1 MNILR
6 KFVWLLLT
14 LGLLVLTVQTASPI
28 ALGLAICM
36 VVLPLLCLPL
46 NLLAAKKLKLSAKM
60 PVNLKKDTEGT
71 IEITVQNPSPFPAC
85 LCACCIRLENQLNG
99 ETQRMTLTCGVWPK
113 RAQTVRASFGSPF
126 CGRIRLTVA
135 SVRLYDCFGLIGVRA
150 RTDAHSAA
158 VVQPDTF
165 PQSLILT
172 PSSARVEEAE
182 DYSTERPGSDLSE
195 IFQIRDYVPGD
206 SPRQVHWKLSQK
218 YGKLIV
224 KDASLP
230 ITRSAALFWERTEEN
245 QTASR
250 TDAEAEIVVSL
261 CRNLLAQ
268 SVQFTLCWNE
278 NGQLV
283 RHLVRDLDELI
294 ALLPRLLTAKPEARI
309 SGAQLLLQT
318 TPAGA
323 YSHLI
328 YVSGELSAN
337 SNLQTL
343 GHLTTLV
350 CGTDFNEAD
359 YQTQLSELTI

>member
-6 KFVWLLLT
+6 KFVWLLLV
-14 LGLLVLTVQTASPI
+14 LGLLTLTVQTASPI

-36 VVLPLLCLPL
+36 VVLPLLCLPF
-46 NLLAAKKLKLSAKM
+46 NLLAAKKLKLSANM
-60 PVNLKKDTEGT
+60 PVNLKKGTEGLL
-71 IEITVQNPSPFPAC
+71 EVTVQNPSFFPIC
-85 LCACCIRLENQLNG
+85 LCACRIRLENQLNG
-99 ETQRMTLTCGVWPK
+99 ETQHMTLSCGVWPK
-113 RAQTVRASFGSPF
+113 KSQTVRATFGSPF

-135 SVRLYDCFGLIGVRA
+135 SVRLYDCFGLLGVKA
-150 RTDAHSAA
+150 KTDAHTAS

-165 PQSLILT
+165 PQSLLLT
-172 PSSARVEEAE
+172 PSSARA
-182 DYSTERPGSDLSE
+182 SKKPRTIPPSAPASDLSE

-230 ITRSAALFWERTEEN
+230 ITRSAALFWERAEEAPTN
-245 QTASR
+245 AR

-294 ALLPRLLTAKPEARI
+294 ALLPRLLTAKAEAGL

-318 TPAGA
+318 VPAGA

-328 YVSGELSAN
+328 YISGEQPADPEPANPRPSHGPRLRHGFQRNRLSRP
-337 SNLQTL
+337 S
-343 GHLTTLV
+343 
-350 CGTDFNEAD
+350 
-359 YQTQLSELTI
+359 SPS

>member
-1 MNILR
+1 MKIIR
-6 KFVWLLLT
+6 KFVWLLLV
-14 LGLLVLTVQTASPI
+14 LGFLVLTVQTASPV

-36 VVLPLLCLPL
+36 VVLPLLYLHF

-60 PVNLKKDTEGT
+60 PVNLRKNEDGT
-71 IEITVQNPSPFPAC
+71 VELTVQNPSPVPIC
-85 LCACCIRLENQLNG
+85 LCACRIRLENQLNG
-99 ETQRMTLTCGVWPK
+99 DVRSMTLSCGVWPK
-113 RAQTVRASFGSPF
+113 KKQTVKATFGSPF
-126 CGRIRLTVA
+126 CGRIRLTVT
-135 SVRLYDCFGLIGVRA
+135 SVRLYDCFGLLGVKA
-150 RTDAHSAA
+150 KTDAHTAS

-165 PQSLILT
+165 PQNLFLS
-172 PSSARVEEAE
+172 PSAARVEEAE
-182 DYSTERPGSDLSE
+182 DYSNERPGSDLSE

-230 ITRSAALFWERTEEN
+230 ITRSAALFWERTEEHP
-245 QTASR
+245 TAAR

-294 ALLPRLLTAKPEARI
+294 ALLPRLLTAKPEPGL

-318 TPAGA
+318 VPAGV

-328 YVSGELSAN
+328 YVSGELPADPD
-337 SNLQTL
+337 LQTL
-343 GHLTTLV
+343 GHLTALV
-350 CGTDFNEAD
+350 CGAD
-359 YQTQLSELTI
+359 YNETNYPEQLSELTI

>member
-1 MNILR
+1 MKIIR

-46 NLLAAKKLKLSAKM
+46 NLLAAKKLKLTAKM
-60 PVNLKKDTEGT
+60 PVNLKKNCEGVV
-71 IEITVQNPSPFPAC
+71 ELTVQNPSLFPIC
-85 LCACCIRLENQLNG
+85 LCACRIRLENQLNG
-99 ETQRMTLTCGVWPK
+99 ETQHMTLSCGVWPK
-113 RAQTVRASFGSPF
+113 KSQTVRAAFGSPF
-126 CGRIRLTVA
+126 CGRIRLSVDA
-135 SVRLYDCFGLIGVRA
+135 VRLYDCFGLVGVRA
-150 RTDAHSAA
+150 RTDAHAA
-158 VVQPDTF
+158 SVVQPDSF
-165 PQSLILT
+165 PQSLLLT

-230 ITRSAALFWERTEEN
+230 ITRSAALFWERTEEYP
-245 QTASR
+245 TASR
-250 TDAEAEIVVSL
+250 TDAEAEIVASL

-268 SVQFTLCWNE
+268 SVQFMLCWNE
-278 NGQLV
+278 NSQLV

-294 ALLPRLLTAKPEARI
+294 ALLPRLFTAKAEPGL

-318 TPAGA
+318 VPAGA

-328 YVSGELSAN
+328 YISGELPADP
-337 SNLQTL
+337 NLQTL
-343 GHLTTLV
+343 GHLTALV
-350 CGTDFNEAD
+350 CGAD
-359 YQTQLSELTI
+359 YSETDYMNQLSELTI

>member
-1 MNILR
+1 MKIIR

-36 VVLPLLCLPL
+36 VVLPLMCLPL

-60 PVNLKKDTEGT
+60 PVNLRKHQNGI
-71 IEITVQNPSPFPAC
+71 IELTVQNPSPIPVC
-85 LCACCIRLENQLNG
+85 LVSCCIRLENQLNG
-99 ETQRMTLTCGVWPK
+99 EVQSMTLSCGVWPK
-113 RAQTVRASFGSPF
+113 KSQTVRATFGSPF
-126 CGRIRLTVA
+126 CGRVRLTVA
-135 SVRLYDCFGLIGVRA
+135 SVRLYDCFSLIGVKA
-150 RTDAHSAA
+150 KTDAHTAS

-165 PQSLILT
+165 PQSLLLT

-230 ITRSAALFWERTEEN
+230 ITRSAALFWERAEKAPTN
-245 QTASR
+245 AR
-250 TDAEAEIVVSL
+250 TDAEAEIVASL

-278 NGQLV
+278 NSQLV

-294 ALLPRLLTAKPEARI
+294 ALLPRLLTAKAEPGL

-328 YVSGELSAN
+328 YISGELPADP
-337 SNLQTL
+337 NLQTL
-343 GHLTTLV
+343 GHLTALV
-350 CGTDFNEAD
+350 CGAD
-359 YQTQLSELTI
+359 YSETDYMNQLSELTI

>member
-1 MNILR
+1 MKIIR

-36 VVLPLLCLPL
+36 VVLPLMCLPL

-60 PVNLKKDTEGT
+60 PVNLRKHQNGI
-71 IEITVQNPSPFPAC
+71 IELTVQNPSLVPIC
-85 LCACCIRLENQLNG
+85 LCACRIRLENQLNG
-99 ETQRMTLTCGVWPK
+99 ETQHMTLSCGVWPK
-113 RAQTVRASFGSPF
+113 KTQTVRASFSSPF
-126 CGRIRLTVA
+126 CGRIRMTVA
-135 SVRLYDCFGLIGVRA
+135 SVRLYDCFGLLGVKA
-150 RTDAHSAA
+150 KTDAHTAS

-230 ITRSAALFWERTEEN
+230 ITRSAALFWERTEEAPTN
-245 QTASR
+245 AR

-294 ALLPRLLTAKPEARI
+294 ALLPRLLTAKAEPGL

-328 YVSGELSAN
+328 YISGELPADP
-337 SNLQTL
+337 NLQTL
-343 GHLTTLV
+343 GHLTALV
-350 CGTDFNEAD
+350 CGAD
-359 YQTQLSELTI
+359 YTEINYPEQLSELTI

>member
-1 MNILR
+1 MKIIR

-36 VVLPLLCLPL
+36 VVLPLMCLPL
-46 NLLAAKKLKLSAKM
+46 NLLAAKKLKLSTKM
-60 PVNLKKDTEGT
+60 PVNLRKHQNGI
-71 IEITVQNPSPFPAC
+71 IELTVQNPSPIPVC
-85 LCACCIRLENQLNG
+85 LVSCRVRLENQLNG
-99 ETQRMTLTCGVWPK
+99 EVQSMTLSCGVWPK
-113 RAQTVRASFGSPF
+113 KTQTVRATFGSPF
-126 CGRIRLTVA
+126 CGRIRLTLDA
-135 SVRLYDCFGLIGVRA
+135 VRLYDCFGLIGVKA
-150 RTDAHSAA
+150 KTDAHSAS

-165 PQSLILT
+165 PQNLLLS
-172 PSSARVEEAE
+172 PSAARVEDAE

-230 ITRSAALFWERTEEN
+230 ITRSAALFWERAEKAPTN
-245 QTASR
+245 AR

-278 NGQLV
+278 NGQLI

-294 ALLPRLLTAKPEARI
+294 ALLPRLLTARPETGL

-318 TPAGA
+318 VPAGA

-328 YVSGELSAN
+328 YVSGEQPAGP
-337 SNLQTL
+337 NLQTL
-343 GHLTTLV
+343 GHLTALV
-350 CGTDFNEAD
+350 CGTDYSETD
-359 YQTQLSELTI
+359 YMNQLSELTI

>member
-1 MNILR
+1 MKIIR

-28 ALGLAICM
+28 AFGLAICM

-46 NLLAAKKLKLSAKM
+46 NLLAAKKLKLTAKM
-60 PVNLKKDTEGT
+60 PVNLKKNCEGVV
-71 IEITVQNPSPFPAC
+71 ELTVQNPSLFPIC
-85 LCACCIRLENQLNG
+85 LCACRIRLENQLNG
-99 ETQRMTLTCGVWPK
+99 ETQHMTLSCGVWPK
-113 RAQTVRASFGSPF
+113 KSQTVRAAFGSPF
-126 CGRIRLTVA
+126 CGRIRLSVDA
-135 SVRLYDCFGLIGVRA
+135 VRLYDCFGLVGVRA
-150 RTDAHSAA
+150 RTDAHAA
-158 VVQPDTF
+158 SVVQPDSF
-165 PQSLILT
+165 PQSLLLT

-230 ITRSAALFWERTEEN
+230 ITRSAALFWERTEEYP
-245 QTASR
+245 TASR
-250 TDAEAEIVVSL
+250 TDAEAEIVASL

-278 NGQLV
+278 SSQLV

-294 ALLPRLLTAKPEARI
+294 ALLPRLLTAKAEPGL

-328 YVSGELSAN
+328 YISGELPADP
-337 SNLQTL
+337 NLQTL
-343 GHLTTLV
+343 GHLTALV
-350 CGTDFNEAD
+350 CGAD
-359 YQTQLSELTI
+359 YSETDYMNQLSELTI

>member
-1 MNILR
+1 MKIAR
-6 KFVWLLLT
+6 KFVWLLLV
-14 LGLLVLTVQTASPI
+14 LGLLTLTVQTASPM
-28 ALGLAICM
+28 ALGLVICM
-36 VVLPLLCLPL
+36 VVLPLLCLPF
-46 NLLAAKKLKLSAKM
+46 NLIAAKKLKLTANM
-60 PVNLKKDTEGT
+60 PVNLRKQEDGT
-71 IEITVQNPSPFPAC
+71 VELTVQNPSPFPIC
-85 LCACCIRLENQLNG
+85 LCACRIRLENQLNG
-99 ETQRMTLTCGVWPK
+99 EVQSMTLSCGVWPK
-113 RAQTVRASFGSPF
+113 RTQTVRATFGSPF

-150 RTDAHSAA
+150 RTDTHTAS

-230 ITRSAALFWERTEEN
+230 ITRSAALFWERTEKAPTN
-245 QTASR
+245 AR

-278 NGQLV
+278 NGQLI

-294 ALLPRLLTAKPEARI
+294 ALLPRLLTAKAELGL

-328 YVSGELSAN
+328 YISGELPAPAELSA
-337 SNLQTL
+337 L
-343 GHLTTLV
+343 GHLTALV

>member
-28 ALGLAICM
+28 AFGLAICM

-60 PVNLKKDTEGT
+60 PVNLRKNEDGT
-71 IEITVQNPSPFPAC
+71 VELTVQNPSHFPIC
-85 LCACCIRLENQLNG
+85 LCACHIRLENQLNG
-99 ETQRMTLTCGVWPK
+99 EVQSITLSCGVWPK
-113 RAQTVRASFGSPF
+113 KTQTVRATFGSPF
-126 CGRIRLTVA
+126 CGRVRLTVA
-135 SVRLYDCFGLIGVRA
+135 SVRLYDCFGLIGVKA
-150 RTDAHSAA
+150 KTDAHSAS

-165 PQSLILT
+165 PQNLLLS
-172 PSSARVEEAE
+172 PSAARVEDAE
-182 DYSTERPGSDLSE
+182 DYSTECPGSDLSE

-230 ITRSAALFWERTEEN
+230 ITRSAALFWERTEDHP
-245 QTASR
+245 TSTR

-294 ALLPRLLTAKPEARI
+294 ALLPRLFTAKAEPGL

-318 TPAGA
+318 VPAGA

-328 YVSGELSAN
+328 YISGEQPADPD
-337 SNLQTL
+337 LQTH
-343 GHLTTLV
+343 GHLTALV
-350 CGTDFNEAD
+350 CGTDFNETNYPD
-359 YQTQLSELTI
+359 QLSELTI

>member
-14 LGLLVLTVQTASPI
+14 LGLLVLTVQTASPV
-28 ALGLAICM
+28 ALGFAICM
-36 VVLPLLCLPL
+36 LVLPLLCLPL
-46 NLLAAKKLKLSAKM
+46 NLLAAKKLKLSAQM
-60 PVNLKKDTEGT
+60 PVNLRKNEDGT
-71 IEITVQNPSPFPAC
+71 VELTIQNPSLLPIC
-85 LCACCIRLENQLNG
+85 LVSCRIRLENQLNG
-99 ETQRMTLTCGVWPK
+99 ETQHMTLSCGVWPK
-113 RAQTVRASFGSPF
+113 RNQTVRATFGSPF
-126 CGRIRLTVA
+126 CGRVRMTVA
-135 SVRLYDCFGLIGVRA
+135 SVRLYDCFGLLGVKA
-150 RTDAHSAA
+150 RTDAHTAS
-158 VVQPDTF
+158 VVQPETF

-172 PSSARVEEAE
+172 PSSTRVEEAE

-230 ITRSAALFWERTEEN
+230 ITRSAALFWERTEEAP
-245 QTASR
+245 TSAR
-250 TDAEAEIVVSL
+250 TDAEAEIIVSL

-268 SVQFTLCWNE
+268 SVQFTLAWNE
-278 NGQLV
+278 NGQLI

-294 ALLPRLLTAKPEARI
+294 ALLPRLLTAKPEPGL

-328 YVSGELSAN
+328 YVSGEQPADP
-337 SNLQTL
+337 NLQTL
-343 GHLTTLV
+343 GHLTALV
-350 CGTDFNEAD
+350 CGADFNETN
-359 YQTQLSELTI
+359 YPEQLSELTI

>member
-28 ALGLAICM
+28 TLGLMICM
-36 VVLPLLCLPL
+36 IVLPLLCLPF
-46 NLLAAKKLKLSAKM
+46 NLIAAKKLKLTANM
-60 PVNLKKDTEGT
+60 PVNLRKNEDGT
-71 IEITVQNPSPFPAC
+71 VELTVQNPSPFPIC
-85 LCACCIRLENQLNG
+85 LCACRIRLENQLNG
-99 ETQRMTLTCGVWPK
+99 EVQSMTLSCGVWPK
-113 RAQTVRASFGSPF
+113 KTQTVRASFSSPF
-126 CGRIRLTVA
+126 CGRIRLTLDA
-135 SVRLYDCFGLIGVRA
+135 VRLYDCFGLIGVKA
-150 RTDAHSAA
+150 KTDAHTAS

-165 PQSLILT
+165 PQNLFLS
-172 PSSARVEEAE
+172 PSAARVEEAE

-230 ITRSAALFWERTEEN
+230 ITRSAALFWERTEESP
-245 QTASR
+245 TSTR

-278 NGQLV
+278 SGQLV

-294 ALLPRLLTAKPEARI
+294 ALLPRLLTAKAEPGL

-318 TPAGA
+318 VPAGA

-328 YVSGELSAN
+328 YVSGEQPAGP
-337 SNLQTL
+337 NLQTL
-343 GHLTTLV
+343 GHLTALV
-350 CGTDFNEAD
+350 CGAD
-359 YQTQLSELTI
+359 YSETDYMNQLSELTI

>member
-1 MNILR
+1 MKIIR

-46 NLLAAKKLKLSAKM
+46 NLLAAKKLKLTAKM
-60 PVNLKKDTEGT
+60 PVNLKKNCEGVV
-71 IEITVQNPSPFPAC
+71 ELTVQNPSLFPIC
-85 LCACCIRLENQLNG
+85 LCACRIRLENQLNG
-99 ETQRMTLTCGVWPK
+99 ETQHMTLSCGVWPK
-113 RAQTVRASFGSPF
+113 KSQTVRAAFGSPF
-126 CGRIRLTVA
+126 CGRIRLSVDA
-135 SVRLYDCFGLIGVRA
+135 VRLYDCFGLVGVRA
-150 RTDAHSAA
+150 RTDAHAA
-158 VVQPDTF
+158 SVVQPDSF
-165 PQSLILT
+165 PQSLLLT

-218 YGKLIV
+218 YCKLIV

-230 ITRSAALFWERTEEN
+230 ITRSAALFWERTEE
-245 QTASR
+245 APISAR

-261 CRNLLAQ
+261 CRSLLAQ

-294 ALLPRLLTAKPEARI
+294 ALLPRLLTAKPESGL
-309 SGAQLLLQT
+309 SGAHLLLQT
-318 TPAGA
+318 VPAGA

-328 YVSGELSAN
+328 YVSGELAAPAELS
-337 SNLQTL
+337 SL
-343 GHLTTLV
+343 GHLTALV
-350 CGTDFNEAD
+350 CGTDYTETNYPD
-359 YQTQLSELTI
+359 QLSELTI

>member
-1 MNILR
+1 MKIVR

-14 LGLLVLTVQTASPI
+14 LGLLVLTVQTASPA
-28 ALGLAICM
+28 ALGLAVCM
-36 VVLPLLCLPL
+36 AALPLLCLPL
-46 NLLAAKKLKLSAKM
+46 NLLTAKKLKLTANM
-60 PVNLKKDTEGT
+60 PVNLRKNEDGT
-71 IEITVQNPSPFPAC
+71 IELTVQNPSPVPVC
-85 LCACCIRLENQLNG
+85 LCVCRVRLENQLNG
-99 ETQRMTLTCGVWPK
+99 EAQTFELACGVWPK
-113 RAQTVRASFGSPF
+113 KSQTVRAAFGSPF
-126 CGRIRLTVA
+126 CGRIRLSVV
-135 SVRLYDCFGLIGVRA
+135 SVRLYDCFGLIGVKAGAEARA
-150 RTDAHSAA
+150 AS

-165 PQSLILT
+165 PQNLLFT
-172 PSSARVEEAE
+172 PSAARVEEAE
-182 DYSTERPGSDLSE
+182 DYSAERPGSDLSE

-230 ITRSAALFWERTEEN
+230 ITRSAALFWERAESRP
-245 QTASR
+245 ASAR

-283 RHLVRDLDELI
+283 RHLVRDIDELI
-294 ALLPRLLTAKPEARI
+294 ALLPRLLTAKPGAGAP
-309 SGAQLLLQT
+309 GAQLLLQT

-328 YVSGELSAN
+328 YVSGEQPADSK
-337 SNLQTL
+337 LQTL
-343 GHLTTLV
+343 GHLTALV
-350 CGTDFNEAD
+350 CGTDYNETD
-359 YQTQLSELTI
+359 YMNRLSELAV